1 MVKESIR
8 KSNATI
14 RLFCSGCSLKA
25 TALTAPAASQEQPV
39 IATTNSTEYSSRRA
53 KAIAESVGVG
63 TDEFGYSKAS
73 LQHLLL
79 ELYMD
84 MYKGATTEE
93 QQPQEEEQEDEGI
106 LHYIGYST
114 KH

>member
-14 RLFCSGCSLKA
+14 RLFCSGCPLKGAGA
-25 TALTAPAASQEQPV
+25 TATASQEQPV
-39 IATTNSTEYSSRRA
+39 IAVTNSAEYSSRRA

-79 ELYMD
+79 SLYMD
-84 MYKGATTEE
+84 MYKGSGAEE
-93 QQPQEEEQEDEGI
+93 QQQQEEELEDEGKFE
-106 LHYIGYST
+106 LHCCFFKY
-114 KH
+114 